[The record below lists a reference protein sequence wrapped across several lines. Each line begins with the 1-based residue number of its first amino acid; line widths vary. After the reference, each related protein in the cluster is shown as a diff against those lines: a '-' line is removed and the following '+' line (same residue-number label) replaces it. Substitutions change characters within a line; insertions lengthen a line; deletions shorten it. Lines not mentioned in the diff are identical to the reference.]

1 MAQHHRSGRRRLG
14 LLLCGVS
21 FLACAAMMATVLIA
35 YGTPYNPIWWLVM
48 GGILAGAGLGP
59 LLLLAPIEWVAAGY
73 RQDWAAAAA
82 PGEGEGGEAG

>member
-1 MAQHHRSGRRRLG
+1 MCS
-14 LLLCGVS
+14 VS

-48 GGILAGAGLGP
+48 GGILAAAGLGP
-59 LLLLAPIEWVAAGY
+59 LLLLAPIEGVVAGY

-82 PGEGEGGEAG
+82 PDEGERGEVG